1 MEFLKKNKTA
11 IAIGAGLTSA
21 VGLALYLLSKS
32 EEEEN
37 K

>member
-11 IAIGAGLTSA
+11 LAIGTGIASA

-32 EEEEN
+32 DEE
-37 K
+37 